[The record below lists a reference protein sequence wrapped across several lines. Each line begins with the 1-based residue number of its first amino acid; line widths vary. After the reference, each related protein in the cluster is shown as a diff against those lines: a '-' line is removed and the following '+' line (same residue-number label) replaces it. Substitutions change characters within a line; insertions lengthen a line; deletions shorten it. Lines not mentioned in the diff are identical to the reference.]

1 MSNGLVEVLGVD
13 SPVEYRTTERR
24 CLMCLTIRS
33 LDDDGP
39 TLGTVRWKI
48 AANDS
53 GLKIGTAVSFL
64 CLNGH
69 SSEDDPELLKA
80 FSSRRF

>member
-1 MSNGLVEVLGVD
+1 MSSGMVEVLCVD
-13 SPVEYRTTERR
+13 SAVYRTTEGR
-24 CLMCLTIRS
+24 CVVCLTIRS
-33 LDDDGP
+33 LDDDRP

-48 AANDS
+48 TAHDS

-80 FSSRRF
+80 FPSRRF